1 MSKLQPKRGSAFATK
16 GPAMST
22 AAATMERPRETS
34 NQKSDAVIN
43 VRLTTKLRDLI
54 DRAADVVGKTRSD
67 FILESARK
75 HAIDVLLDQRLFSLD
90 PKQYEQFLRVLDQ
103 PAEPHREGYDH
114 HTKPARD
121 EALYRVWRGQ
131 SVQSHH

>member
-1 MSKLQPKRGSAFATK
+1 MSSAAV
-16 GPAMST
+16 
-22 AAATMERPRETS
+22 TMERLREGSASRRTREG
-34 NQKSDAVIN
+34 NQRRDAVIN

-90 PKQYEQFLRVLDQ
+90 SKQYDEFLRVLDEP
-103 PAEPHREGYDH
+103 PAPN
-114 HTKPARD
+114 ARLKQLLASKSPW
-121 EALYRVWRGQ
+121 EK
-131 SVQSHH
+131 

>member
-1 MSKLQPKRGSAFATK
+1 MS
-16 GPAMST
+16 
-22 AAATMERPRETS
+22 AAATMERPREGNASSRRTREG
-34 NQKSDAVIN
+34 NQRRDAVIN

-90 PKQYEQFLRVLDQ
+90 PKQYDEFLRVLD
-103 PAEPHREGYDH
+103 EPP
-114 HTKPARD
+114 TPNARLKQLLASKSPW
-121 EALYRVWRGQ
+121 EK
-131 SVQSHH
+131 